1 MKPELHLKACR
12 VIAAGWQRRIEAL
25 WKGGCDPCTLS
36 GMDRCAPHKGQC
48 SELPLLGGVISMSMG
63 PHQLRTL
70 DSHARC
76 MLDVFRLAR
85 RILNAE
91 ESKLSMDV
99 GQLGGMDGGEGSG
112 SVGGIV
118 GIVGICAGSRL
129 CRSRQLVGCRVVD
142 RRTCRISECGFSRCW
157 YRWT

>member
-1 MKPELHLKACR
+1 
-12 VIAAGWQRRIEAL
+12 
-25 WKGGCDPCTLS
+25 
-36 GMDRCAPHKGQC
+36 
-48 SELPLLGGVISMSMG
+48 MSMG

-76 MLDVFRLAR
+76 MLNVFCLAR

-99 GQLGGMDGGEGSG
+99 GQLGGKGGMDGGEGSG

-129 CRSRQLVGCRVVD
+129 CRSRQLVGGRGKD
-142 RRTCRISECGFSRCW
+142 RRICRISECGCSRCW
-157 YRWT
+157 HRWT